1 MTPATV
7 AARSGRFGP
16 LLVATVLTVLLLW
29 LLGSVADVLILL
41 FLGILIAL
49 YLGAVT
55 DFLVNRLRLQRGV
68 AFAAALLLSAAAI
81 VGFFFLLVPPI
92 IEQTQSLVAVLPSY
106 LADWERALERFLAR
120 FPGLGA
126 PVSGEHRILERAYV
140 EVGAYFANVGQK
152 VVSIVHGA
160 INVFAVGVMGIY
172 LALHPGLYREWVI
185 ALFPPVHRDL
195 VRDVLGDLGD
205 TLRRW
210 IVGQLLA
217 MTILAVLTAIGL
229 YLLGVPYWL
238 TFGVFTGLVAIVPF
252 FGTLVSTI
260 LPALFVLEGPDGPTR
275 ALLVI
280 LLGVVIH
287 LVESNVVAPLVM
299 ARNVELPPVMTIMAV
314 LIFGKLI
321 GGAGL
326 LVAVPSLAALMVI
339 VRRILIN
346 RIYEGQGFRRSA
358 RDRVLVLRVPAPRGG
373 VAVPTGPPPDVIGL
387 AETEAT
393 LA

>member
-1 MTPATV
+1 MTPAV

-55 DFLVNRLRLQRGV
+55 DFLVERLRLGRGL

-81 VGFFFLLVPPI
+81 VGFFFLLVPPVV
-92 IEQTQSLVAVLPSY
+92 EQTQSLVAVLPSY
-106 LADWERALERFLAR
+106 LAEWERGLERFLAR

-126 PVSGEHRILERAYV
+126 PAGGEHRLLERAYE

-160 INVFAVGVMGIY
+160 INVFAVAVMGIY
-172 LALHPGLYREWVI
+172 LALHPALYREWVI

-195 VRDVLGDLGD
+195 VRDVLSDLGD

-275 ALLVI
+275 AALVV

-299 ARNVELPPVMTIMAV
+299 QRNVELPPVLTIMAV

-326 LVAVPSLAALMVI
+326 LVAVPALAALMVV
-339 VRRILIN
+339 VRRILVD
-346 RIYEGQGFRRSA
+346 RIYEGRGFRRSA
-358 RDRVLVLRVPAPRGG
+358 RDRVLVLRVPTPRGG
-373 VAVPTGPPPDVIGL
+373 VLVPTGPPPDVIAL
-387 AETEAT
+387 ADAEGGRA
-393 LA
+393 